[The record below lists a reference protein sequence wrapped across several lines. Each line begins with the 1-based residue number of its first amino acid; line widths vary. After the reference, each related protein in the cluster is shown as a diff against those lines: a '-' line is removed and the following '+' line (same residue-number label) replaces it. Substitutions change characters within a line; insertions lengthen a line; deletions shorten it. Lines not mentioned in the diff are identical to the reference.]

1 MLFNKNLFSRD
12 VNLKLYII
20 HPNDFDFGP
29 IKSLLDSTS
38 GNLGLQYK
46 LNINPINFKDNKI
59 ALKAIETALKAECE
73 SKNSNIFWFIIPP
86 SFKTQY
92 KLVKRMT
99 LKSELEINSQVTI
112 STNLQKKGFQS
123 IFTKILLQMAAKLGN
138 KLWVPKISQ
147 RITNSGVLLIGM

>member
-12 VNLKLYII
+12 ASLKIYIVL
-20 HPNDFDFGP
+20 PNDFDFAP
-29 IKSLLDSTS
+29 IKSLLDSTA

-46 LNINPINFKDNKI
+46 LSTNAINFKDNKA
-59 ALKAIETALKAECE
+59 ALKAIETALKAECD
-73 SKNSNIFWFIIPP
+73 SKTSNMFWFIIPP

-92 KLVKRMT
+92 KFVKRMT
-99 LKSELEINSQVTI
+99 LKSGLEINSQVTI

-138 KLWVPKISQ
+138 KLWVPKTSQ
-147 RITNSGVLLIGM
+147 KIANSGALLIGI